1 MKMISKVFSCMLAFS
16 SLLGN
21 VEGQNIYRIW
31 YDNPLLI
38 GKKHS
43 RLVMDGLQQWCSVT
57 LNWNKYS

>member
-31 YDNPLLI
+31 YDKPASYWEE
-38 GKKHS
+38 HS
-43 RLVMDGLQQWCSVT
+43 RLVMDGCSNGVR
-57 LNWNKYS
+57 

>member
-1 MKMISKVFSCMLAFS
+1 MWKDKTSIEYGMT
-16 SLLGN
+16 
-21 VEGQNIYRIW
+21 
-31 YDNPLLI
+31 NPLLI

>member
-31 YDNPLLI
+31 YDKPASYCEEALTVGN
-38 GKKHS
+38 
-43 RLVMDGLQQWCSVT
+43 
-57 LNWNKYS
+57 

>member
-31 YDNPLLI
+31 YVNCLLYT
-38 GKKHS
+38 S
-43 RLVMDGLQQWCSVT
+43 DASDE
-57 LNWNKYS
+57 

>member
-21 VEGQNIYRIW
+21 VEGQNIYGMT
-31 YDNPLLI
+31 NPLLI

>member
-1 MKMISKVFSCMLAFS
+1 MLAF
-16 SLLGN
+16 LLCWGMWKDKTSI
-21 VEGQNIYRIW
+21 EYGMT
-31 YDNPLLI
+31 NPLLI